1 MVDDGLVFTESR
13 AILCYLANRYG
24 KTDSLYPKDPEKRAK
39 VDQKLYFDM
48 GTLYQRFA
56 EYYYPQALHKQP
68 ADPEKYKKLEE
79 GVGFLDTAL
88 EGQKYA
94 VGDNL
99 TIADLTLIAT
109 IATFDMAGFP
119 LKNYPNVVRWYATC
133 KATAPGFEENDTGA
147 KEFAPFFAEVK
158 KH

>member
-1 MVDDGLVFTESR
+1 MDDGLVFTESR
-13 AILCYLANRYG
+13 AILSYLANKYG
-24 KTDSLYPKDPEKRAK
+24 KTDSLYPKDAEKRAR

-56 EYYYPQALHKQP
+56 DYYYPQTFQGQP

-79 GVGFLDTAL
+79 GMGFFEKSLD
-88 EGQKYA
+88 GQKYA

-109 IATFDMAGFP
+109 IATFEIADFS
-119 LKNYPNVVRWYATC
+119 LENYPNVKRWYATC
-133 KATAPGFEENDTGA
+133 KATAPGFDENAAGAEEFRSFFTNLK
-147 KEFAPFFAEVK
+147 KE
-158 KH
+158 